1 MNEDLVKILE
11 NPGENCKDP
20 LKLVFTSDGV
30 MIGVIIKT
38 VEWYDLTSRENLTIR
53 VKQNTDFAYD
63 PVACDLVKTRLSES
77 KAEVE

>member
-20 LKLVFTSDGV
+20 LRLVFTSDGV

-38 VEWYDLTSRENLTIR
+38 VEWYDLTSENQTIR
-53 VKQNTDFAYD
+53 VKQNTDSAYD
-63 PVACDLVKTRLSES
+63 PVACNLVKTRLSES
-77 KAEVE
+77 KAEVK